1 MATCDFRV
9 QCGRCVSEEERHA
22 CTILWS
28 VFGICYFLAAM
39 TILILLS
46 PWARRR
52 PPLFVRVLSAWAV
65 ACFLRTVGASILAS
79 QADKFVHP
87 IVLELLW
94 HSVWLFGCF
103 ALTYFVMVLMKSWLE
118 IKGLNLQKRIPVVQY
133 VTLINT
139 CWTITFVVVAIVDGI
154 SYLCVSATYVVCKLS
169 KRLEKA
175 EKKHTKS
182 KKPETK
188 VCDTPEGTPSV
199 YVEMNPPGSAIVPN
213 SDGKGFAGKPCAGD
227 SLKSRHKST
236 QSTSEPRPY
245 PVLRASTSQKILS
258 RQNSVPSTPY
268 DCNSNS
274 KSLGLSSVS
283 DRKTGVYDERSSRV
297 LTKGGKCSSTN
308 PYDHDCSSTYRGSVA
323 KLLRRFICASSV
335 ILFMYTLYLL
345 SIGILYEVFPD
356 KVTLNGEIVIAVMH
370 QTGML
375 CMGVGMQVALESAGR
390 SSSLQERTP
399 HIVVDRISS

>member
-308 PYDHDCSSTYRGSVA
+308 PYVLEANTER
-323 KLLRRFICASSV
+323 V
-335 ILFMYTLYLL
+335 ISNFFF
-345 SIGILYEVFPD
+345 V
-356 KVTLNGEIVIAVMH
+356 
-370 QTGML
+370 
-375 CMGVGMQVALESAGR
+375 
-390 SSSLQERTP
+390 
-399 HIVVDRISS
+399 

>member
-1 MATCDFRV
+1 
-9 QCGRCVSEEERHA
+9 
-22 CTILWS
+22 
-28 VFGICYFLAAM
+28 
-39 TILILLS
+39 
-46 PWARRR
+46 
-52 PPLFVRVLSAWAV
+52 LFVRVLSAWAV

-154 SYLCVSATYVVCKLS
+154 SPRWPNPGPQFLIWMICALYLCVSATYVVCKLS